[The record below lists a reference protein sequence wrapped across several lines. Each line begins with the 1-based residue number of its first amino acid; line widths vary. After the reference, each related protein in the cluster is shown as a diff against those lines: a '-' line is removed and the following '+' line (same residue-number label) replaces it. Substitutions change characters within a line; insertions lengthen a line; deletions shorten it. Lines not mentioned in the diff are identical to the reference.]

1 MVARKCKRLRP
12 EDGTPTVKPCT
23 ELRKESKLLS
33 PAIPRQTSERGVIVS
48 KNGLPRKPLT
58 KRRLKNLILNVLKNP
73 FNMVVLVSL
82 IILFCLIIIP
92 LLTMISST
100 FTLAQG
106 ELRRVQGHVGD
117 FTLYYWKYILTGT
130 MANAVLWGPLKNS
143 FVCGFFTVLVSVP
156 LGSVLAW
163 LMIRTDLPG
172 KKILGLLVTVP
183 YMIPSWTKAL
193 AWLAMFRNS
202 TSGANGFL
210 AGMGIP
216 VPDWLAYGPIAIVL
230 CMSMHYY
237 AFSYIMVSGALRSIN
252 SELEEMGEIQG
263 ASKAQILRH
272 ITLPLI
278 LPSVLSATVMTISKS
293 IGTYGVPANL
303 GNRIGYYTLATKM
316 RNFIDQGPQSV
327 GYAMSIVLVL
337 LAALI
342 IFSNQ
347 RIVGVRK
354 SYATVS
360 GKGGR
365 ATLMPLGKAKKPLM
379 AFLMV
384 FLFLAMVVP
393 FFVLIMETFQITTGA
408 GYGLDNLT
416 LYNWIGKSGQIA
428 KYTNYEGIFRDP
440 KFFSA
445 FWNTIRLTLIGSII
459 TAICGQF
466 LGYISSRGRGKWYG
480 DLTEQMVFVPYLMSG
495 IAFSTMYFSMFSRPH
510 FGGLMPSLYGTFT
523 LIVLTSVVKHFP
535 FASKSGTA
543 NMLSIS
549 VELEEA
555 ADIAGASFW
564 KRMSSIIVPLA
575 KNGFISGFMLT
586 FISIAK
592 ELDLVIIMMTP
603 STQTMSYLAFTYSQ
617 EGYNQMS
624 DAVSVCVLVFILVC
638 YTVANRFGADLNKS
652 M

>member
-1 MVARKCKRLRP
+1 MRP
-12 EDGTPTVKPCT
+12 EDGTPPVRLRT

-58 KRRLKNLILNVLKNP
+58 RRRLKNLILNVLKNP

-117 FTLYYWKYILTGT
+117 FTLYYWKYILTGKL
-130 MANAVLWGPLKNS
+130 ASAVLWGPLKNS
-143 FVCGFFTVLVSVP
+143 FICGFFPVLVSVP

-163 LMIRTDLPG
+163 LMIRTDIPG

-316 RNFIDQGPQSV
+316 RNFIDQGPQAV

-337 LAALI
+337 LAAVI

-624 DAVSVCVLVFILVC
+624 DAVSVCVLAFILVC

>member
-12 EDGTPTVKPCT
+12 EDGIPPVRLRT

-143 FVCGFFTVLVSVP
+143 FICGFFTVLVSVP

-163 LMIRTDLPG
+163 LMIRTDIPG

-316 RNFIDQGPQSV
+316 RNFIDQGPQAV
-327 GYAMSIVLVL
+327 GYSMSIVLVL
-337 LAALI
+337 LAAVI

-428 KYTNYEGIFRDP
+428 KYTNYEGIFRNP

-624 DAVSVCVLVFILVC
+624 DAVSVCVLAFILVC

>member
-12 EDGTPTVKPCT
+12 EDGTPPVRLRT

-163 LMIRTDLPG
+163 LMIRTDIPG
-172 KKILGLLVTVP
+172 KKVLGLLVTVP

-216 VPDWLAYGPIAIVL
+216 IPDWLAYGPIAIVL

-316 RNFIDQGPQSV
+316 RNFIDQGPQAV

-337 LAALI
+337 LAAVI

-428 KYTNYEGIFRDP
+428 KYTNYEGIFRNP

-445 FWNTIRLTLIGSII
+445 LWNTIRLTLIGSII